1 MFGFLQDS
9 AEDFNEPD
17 LHSLLTGF
25 INRVHALQAST
36 TANLS
41 SLDYQISP
49 CLAVTALPANETAH
63 IQTTATRE
71 RTAVA
76 RLPTVEKIVSPLL
89 PDVPT

>member
-1 MFGFLQDS
+1 MFAFLQNS
-9 AEDFNEPD
+9 AEDFNNPD

-25 INRVHALQAST
+25 TNRVHGLQAST

-41 SLDYQISP
+41 SLEYQNSP
-49 CLAVTALPANETAH
+49 CLVVTAQRANESAH
-63 IQTTATRE
+63 IQTAATRE

-76 RLPTVEKIVSPLL
+76 RRPTVENIVSSLL